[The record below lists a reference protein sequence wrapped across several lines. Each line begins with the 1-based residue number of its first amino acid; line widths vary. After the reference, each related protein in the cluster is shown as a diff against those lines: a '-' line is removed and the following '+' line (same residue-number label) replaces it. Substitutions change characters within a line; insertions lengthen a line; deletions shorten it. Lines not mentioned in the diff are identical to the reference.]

1 MLGRATCSFVRED
14 GSQCRAAPLREGEF
28 CFWHSPDHS
37 EEAAEARRL
46 GGQRR
51 KRERVVSGAFEFEGI
66 DSIGAAATAMNEIG
80 HAPLAHFVTNII
92 AAGSGED
99 EAAVQSKGLMIM
111 ADGSIHAVTYQDTFR
126 VDDGAWRISRRVVI
140 PRHTDRTEQ

>member
-1 MLGRATCSFVRED
+1 MLTVQDRLAISETLALHAYIVDDNQLDRMDELFTSDAVYDMTLSGF
-14 GSQCRAAPLREGEF
+14 GS
-28 CFWHSPDHS
+28 
-37 EEAAEARRL
+37 
-46 GGQRR
+46 
-51 KRERVVSGAFEFEGI
+51 FEGI
-66 DSIGAAATAMNEIG
+66 DSIGAAAAAMNESG

>member
-1 MLGRATCSFVRED
+1 MLTVQDRLAISETLALHAYIVDENQLDRMDELFTSDAVYDMTLSGF
-14 GSQCRAAPLREGEF
+14 GS
-28 CFWHSPDHS
+28 
-37 EEAAEARRL
+37 
-46 GGQRR
+46 
-51 KRERVVSGAFEFEGI
+51 FEGI
-66 DSIGAAATAMNEIG
+66 DSIGAAAAAMNENG

>member
-1 MLGRATCSFVRED
+1 MLTVQDRLAISETLALHAYIVDENQLDRMDELFTSDAVYDMTLSGF
-14 GSQCRAAPLREGEF
+14 GS
-28 CFWHSPDHS
+28 
-37 EEAAEARRL
+37 
-46 GGQRR
+46 
-51 KRERVVSGAFEFEGI
+51 FEGI
-66 DSIGAAATAMNEIG
+66 DSIGAAAAAMNESG